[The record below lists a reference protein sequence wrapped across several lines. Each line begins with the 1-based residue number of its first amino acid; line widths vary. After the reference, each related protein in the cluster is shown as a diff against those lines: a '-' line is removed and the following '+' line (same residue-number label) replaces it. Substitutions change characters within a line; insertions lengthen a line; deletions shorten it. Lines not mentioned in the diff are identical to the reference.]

1 MGGFLRS
8 RPPVTI
14 NFFKTMSETAL
25 LDEIP
30 SLDLSDFTSGGPERK
45 AKFVRDLGT
54 AFNNIGFVS
63 IKNHGLTEELRNKL
77 TPCLVSHDDLRG
89 AIRDRA

>member
-1 MGGFLRS
+1 
-8 RPPVTI
+8 
-14 NFFKTMSETAL
+14 MSETAL

-30 SLDLSDFTSGGPERK
+30 SLDLSDFTSGDPDRK
-45 AKFVRDLGT
+45 AKFVQDLGT

-77 TPCLVSHDDLRG
+77 YESVQAFFKQPDEIKKKYEFLELNGQTGLYW
-89 AIRDRA
+89 